1 MFKEIAELIESHD
14 TIIIHRHKNPDG
26 DALGSQIGLCE
37 LIKHAYPNKK
47 VYAVGDSSS
56 RFSFMTG
63 SVMNLI
69 PDSAYK
75 DALAIILDTASAAMI
90 SDGRYKTAEATARI
104 DHHVSAEKIC
114 DVEVIDSSYESCCG
128 LIAELAREC
137 SFGLTPIAA
146 KSLYT
151 GMVTDSGRFR
161 YDSVSSRT
169 HELAA
174 FLMSEEF
181 DTGDIYSGL
190 YADDF
195 RFIRL
200 RAQFTLK
207 IQFYGA
213 GIAYIYTPLE
223 EAKSYG
229 FDNFTLSRGMVN
241 TMGDIRGID
250 AWANF
255 TETEDGVLCELRSS
269 KYNVNAIAAR
279 HGGGGH
285 TRASGATLASRSEAM
300 EILAELSALTK

>member
-1 MFKEIAELIESHD
+1 MD
-14 TIIIHRHKNPDG
+14 
-26 DALGSQIGLCE
+26 
-37 LIKHAYPNKK
+37 
-47 VYAVGDSSS
+47 
-56 RFSFMTG
+56 
-63 SVMNLI
+63 LI
-69 PDSAYK
+69 PDSAYNGS
-75 DALAIILDTASAAMI
+75 LAIILDTSSAALI
-90 SDGRYKTAEATARI
+90 SDGRYKFAEVTARI
-104 DHHVSAEKIC
+104 DHHVSTEKIC
-114 DVEVIDSSYESCCG
+114 ELEITDASYESCCG

-137 SFGLTPIAA
+137 GYALTPLAA

-174 FLMSEEF
+174 FLMTEEF

-213 GIAYIYTPLE
+213 GIAYIYTPLD
-223 EAKSYG
+223 EAKGYG
-229 FDNFTLSRGMVN
+229 FDNLTLSRGMVN

-285 TRASGATLASRSEAM
+285 ARASGATLTSRAEAM
-300 EILAELSALTK
+300 EVLAELSALTK